1 MHDRQEPDEHSGAVQ
16 RSPSAHA
23 DPAAQV
29 EGGRGQGRQVAGD
42 DAGPGKGRPIAQGER
57 DDDPS
62 PTGLQPLVPEQRQ
75 TVDGDS
81 GERCERHV
89 FVQPGAGAPT
99 SRFANRL
106 GGHRQPK
113 QHRS

>member
-1 MHDRQEPDEHSGAVQ
+1 MQ

-29 EGGRGQGRQVAGD
+29 EGWCGQGRQVAGD
-42 DAGPGKGRPIAQGER
+42 DAGPGEGRPIAHGER

-75 TVDGDS
+75 AVDGD
-81 GERCERHV
+81 
-89 FVQPGAGAPT
+89 
-99 SRFANRL
+99 
-106 GGHRQPK
+106 GG
-113 QHRS
+113 